1 MALSCAA
8 VFTCPVAAVL
18 LLGALPAHADSDA
31 ERARTLVQHGAIL
44 PLEQILAR
52 VRQAREGTL
61 VEVGLRQ
68 ETEHGGYVYEVE
80 LLDANG
86 RLWELELDA
95 TTGELI
101 EHEPDHD

>member
-1 MALSCAA
+1 
-8 VFTCPVAAVL
+8 
-18 LLGALPAHADSDA
+18 
-31 ERARTLVQHGAIL
+31 
-44 PLEQILAR
+44 
-52 VRQAREGTL
+52 
-61 VEVGLRQ
+61 
-68 ETEHGGYVYEVE
+68 VE